1 MSQVE
6 ILSAKDFEGES
17 DTNEDRYKKIILKSI
32 YANNDNFNI
41 DDYEVFEEDFVEGK
55 AREKL
60 ESYAEEWWED
70 LRDNWRHDFI
80 FNFVEFD
87 MNEFIE
93 KCINIDGRE
102 HSAGLGEYDVVEYED
117 EYYFVIPKTDIPW

>member
-1 MSQVE
+1 MSQ
-6 ILSAKDFEGES
+6 ADKD
-17 DTNEDRYKKIILKSI
+17 KKIILKSI
-32 YANNDNFNI
+32 YASNNIFNI

-93 KCINIDGRE
+93 KCINIDG
-102 HSAGLGEYDVVEYED
+102 AGLHCDLNEFDELEYEG

>member
-17 DTNEDRYKKIILKSI
+17 DTNEDRYKDIILKSI
-32 YANNDNFNI
+32 YASNDIFNI
-41 DDYEVFEEDFVEGK
+41 DDFEVFEEDFVEGK
-55 AREKL
+55 ARETV

-70 LRDNWRHDFI
+70 LRHNNR
-80 FNFVEFD
+80 NEGMMGFVEFD
-87 MNEFIE
+87 MCEYIDW
-93 KCINIDGRE
+93 CINIDGVE
-102 HSAGLGEYDVVEYED
+102 HCCGLCECDIVYYEG